1 MTMPNNRKKN
11 IERWF
16 LDAARERSSLFPDGE
31 IENAEEPDFKIHTAT
46 GPLGIEVTE
55 LLRIGEGPFSPVE
68 EEKFHRE
75 VVGIAK
81 VGYYRTPGAIP
92 LRVLVY
98 FRNREGG
105 TRNKRGMAQEL
116 V

>member
-1 MTMPNNRKKN
+1 MPNSRKKE

-16 LDAARERSSLFPDGE
+16 LDAARERSALFPDGE
-31 IENAEEPDFKIHTAT
+31 IENAEEPDFRIRTAT
-46 GPLGIEVTE
+46 GPLDIEVTE

-75 VVGIAK
+75 VVEIAK
-81 VGYYRTPGAIP
+81 GDYYRTPNAIP

-98 FRNREGG
+98 FWNREGG
-105 TRNKRGMAQEL
+105 TRNKR
-116 V
+116 